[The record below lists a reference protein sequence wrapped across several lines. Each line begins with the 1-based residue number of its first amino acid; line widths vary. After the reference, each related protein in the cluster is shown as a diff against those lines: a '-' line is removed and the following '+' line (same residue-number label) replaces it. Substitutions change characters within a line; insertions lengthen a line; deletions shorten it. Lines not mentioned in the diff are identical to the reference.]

1 MTMVKPHLFIPGPT
15 NIPDAVRMAMNLP
28 MEDMRSPEFPKF
40 TLPIF
45 EDLKKVFKMKD
56 GRVFIFPSSG
66 TGAWESAITNT
77 LAVGDKVLMSR
88 FGQFSLL
95 WVDMAERMGLKVE
108 LCDEEWGT
116 GVPLEKYAD
125 ILAKDKNHEIKAVFA
140 THNETATGVSSR
152 HRRRAQGARRRQAS
166 RAAVRRRRVVGRLA
180 RHAHGRVG
188 RRLLRLGFAEGLHA
202 ADRSRHPRRQPEG
215 ARRQQEPQRPHEPLL
230 LLLRRHDQD
239 QRPRLLP
246 LHAGNAAASAVCAP
260 RSTCIAP
267 KASTTS
273 SRATRA
279 LPRACAPP
287 SMRWGLKLCAKEP
300 KWHSDTVS
308 AILVPEGI
316 DANNVL
322 KTAYYRYNTSLGTGL
337 NKVAGKVFRI
347 GHLGAL
353 DEVMIGGVLFA
364 VEMALQGLRRQRQ
377 VRFGH
382 RRGGRILLA
391 RPRPSRRPR
400 PAAEGSLSD
409 LKRPAASRP
418 GALRF
423 IRRRSAPARL

>member
-1 MTMVKPHLFIPGPT
+1 MSTLVTPHLFIPGPT
-15 NIPDAVRMAMNLP
+15 TIPEAVRSAMAIP

-95 WVDMAERMGLKVE
+95 WVDMAERMGLKVV

-125 ILAKDKNHEIKAVFA
+125 ILAKDTSHEIKAVFA
-140 THNETATGVSSR
+140 THNETATGVSSDIAGVR
-152 HRRRAQGARRRQAS
+152 KALN
-166 RAAVRRRRVVGRLA
+166 AAKHPALLMVDGVSSVGSLDM
-180 RHAHGRVG
+180 
-188 RRLLRLGFAEGLHA
+188 RLGEWGVDCCVSGSQKGFMLPTGLGILAVSQKALDANKSLNGRMNRCFFSFEDMIKTNDLGYFPYTPATQLIRGLRASLDLIAAEGLENVFERHTRMASGVRA
-202 ADRSRHPRRQPEG
+202 AIDG
-215 ARRQQEPQRPHEPLL
+215 
-230 LLLRRHDQD
+230 
-239 QRPRLLP
+239 
-246 LHAGNAAASAVCAP
+246 
-260 RSTCIAP
+260 
-267 KASTTS
+267 
-273 SRATRA
+273 
-279 LPRACAPP
+279 
-287 SMRWGLKLCAKEP
+287 WGLKLCAKEP

-322 KTAYYRYNTSLGTGL
+322 KTAFYRYNTSLGTGL

-353 DEVMIGGVLFA
+353 DEYMIGGVLFA
-364 VEMALQGLRRQRQ
+364 VEMALLDCG
-377 VRFGH
+377 VKIKAGS
-382 RRGGRILLA
+382 GTGA
-391 RPRPSRRPR
+391 
-400 PAAEGSLSD
+400 AAEYFRKTSNKSASALVA
-409 LKRPAASRP
+409 RAA
-418 GALRF
+418 
-423 IRRRSAPARL
+423 